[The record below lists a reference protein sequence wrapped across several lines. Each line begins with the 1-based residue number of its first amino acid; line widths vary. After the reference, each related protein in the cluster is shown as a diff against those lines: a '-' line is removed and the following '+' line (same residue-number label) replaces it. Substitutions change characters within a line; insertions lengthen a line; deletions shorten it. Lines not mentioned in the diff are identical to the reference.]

1 MSQQNVNTAAKESEE
16 TSALK
21 TGGQLSF
28 FDMPAVSGTGD
39 STTSRS
45 ATVKANSCLSAEE
58 ARREFIRVFRQTAY
72 YQNRWNVFR
81 DFITL
86 AASELDMAWMRTP
99 ENIENS
105 RRICN
110 QYQPGDLDNL
120 KRLFC
125 LLVEALE
132 ARFHDFLGS
141 VFMELE
147 LGSSEMG
154 QFFTP
159 YPLARLIAGLTA
171 GDEQQQQLKT
181 CPWVTLS
188 EPTSGAGGMVIAF
201 AEVMLSRGLNPAE
214 QLLVTATDIDPLAA
228 EMTFIQLSLLGIPAI
243 VNTGNSLAL
252 TVNRTRY
259 TPVYYFNNWEA
270 RIRLHERIQAMRAFF
285 S

>member
-1 MSQQNVNTAAKESEE
+1 MPQRENNDHVLPAGGGRE
-16 TSALK
+16 T
-21 TGGQLSF
+21 GVYPGV
-28 FDMPAVSGTGD
+28 PANCVLPEPVECVPGLHHPG
-39 STTSRS
+39 RQR
-45 ATVKANSCLSAEE
+45 AGL
-58 ARREFIRVFRQTAY
+58 ARI
-72 YQNRWNVFR
+72 
-81 DFITL
+81 
-86 AASELDMAWMRTP
+86 RTP
-99 ENIENS
+99 ENIDNS
-105 RRICN
+105 RRICSR
-110 QYQPGDLDNL
+110 YQPGDLDNL

-125 LLVEALE
+125 LLVESLE
-132 ARFHDFLGS
+132 GKFHDFLGS

-147 LGSSEMG
+147 LGNSKTG

-201 AEVMLSRGLNPAE
+201 AEVMLARGLNPAE

-228 EMTFIQLSLLGIPAI
+228 DMTFIQLSLLGIPAI

-270 RIRLHERIQAMRAFF
+270 RIRLHERIQAMRAFL

>member
-21 TGGQLSF
+21 TRGQLSF

-45 ATVKANSCLSAEE
+45 AKATAISCLSAEE

-72 YQNRWNVFR
+72 CQNRWNVFR

-86 AASELDMAWMRTP
+86 AASELDMARIRMP
-99 ENIENS
+99 ENIDNS
-105 RRICN
+105 RRICS
-110 QYQPGDLDNL
+110 QYQPDDLDNL

-132 ARFHDFLGS
+132 GQFHDFLGS

-159 YPLARLIAGLTA
+159 YPLARLIAGLTV
-171 GDEQQQQLKT
+171 GDALQQLTT

-201 AEVMLSRGLNPAE
+201 AEVMLARGLNPAE

-228 EMTFIQLSLLGIPAI
+228 DMTFIQLSLLGIPAI

-270 RIRLHERIQAMRAFF
+270 RIRLHERIQAMRDFL